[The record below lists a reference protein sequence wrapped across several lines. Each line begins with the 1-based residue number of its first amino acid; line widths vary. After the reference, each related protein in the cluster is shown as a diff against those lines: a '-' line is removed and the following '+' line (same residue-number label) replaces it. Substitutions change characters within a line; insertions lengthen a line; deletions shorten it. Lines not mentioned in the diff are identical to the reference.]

1 MCEEASIA
9 HGIHGPATLEG
20 ARREIAIPSQG
31 EISFKVSIPQADDSK
46 TDGDEKTDGT
56 AQKARNVEKISRS
69 KVIKKIGK
77 TKK

>member
-9 HGIHGPATLEG
+9 HGVHGHATLEG
-20 ARREIAIPSQG
+20 AHREMAIPSQG
-31 EISFKVSIPQADDSK
+31 EISFKVSIPHADDSQ
-46 TDGDEKTDGT
+46 TDRDGIIDGT